1 MPKESFRYILDKWA
15 AEIPA
20 DEPAI
25 PGQLCNRI
33 DGYPES
39 TGLRCSVH
47 LRSDLRPRI
56 VLDPT
61 EHPLAVE
68 QREGITLERV
78 KQIFAEPATDKQKGP
93 ATGRPFLTLRL
104 RYATKL
110 ELLELVTLH
119 DARSGW
125 RA

>member
-1 MPKESFRYILDKWA
+1 MSAAASRCRCTVCDDTFAWGVWVSVPKESFRYILDKWT

-39 TGLRCSVH
+39 TGLRCSIH

-56 VLDPT
+56 VLEPT

-78 KQIFAEPATDKQKGP
+78 KQIFAE
-93 ATGRPFLTLRL
+93 
-104 RYATKL
+104 
-110 ELLELVTLH
+110 
-119 DARSGW
+119 SGH
-125 RA
+125 